1 MREVQQRLAPR
12 CVTHLR
18 EVEAAVA
25 AAAEQEAVVGSAWLP
40 FAGSSASV
48 VPHRATSEVEVVVAV
63 AGRWRKAIRQQ
74 APLNC
79 FWGKAL
85 T

>member
-1 MREVQQRLAPR
+1 M
-12 CVTHLR
+12 
-18 EVEAAVA
+18 AAVCRL
-25 AAAEQEAVVGSAWLP
+25 V
-40 FAGSSASV
+40 SASV

-79 FWGKAL
+79 FWGNDLGLSVPMVELLGRLNTSLSLRPRKHPL
-85 T
+85 NQSV

>member
-1 MREVQQRLAPR
+1 VREVQQRLAPR

-40 FAGSSASV
+40 FAGSSQPPLFRTV
-48 VPHRATSEVEVVVAV
+48 QPRKWRWWW
-63 AGRWRKAIRQQ
+63 RWREDGGRRYGSKLR
-74 APLNC
+74 
-79 FWGKAL
+79 
-85 T
+85 